1 VSDGVRRAAR
11 SLALAAA
18 CAAAGCAAAGGGAAP
33 TNTTPAP
40 YPRPEG
46 ASEHVDVRR
55 PTTGVAPQEAP
66 GPNGAGHAP
75 PPPPV
80 RAARELHD
88 AELELASAGDCAT
101 ACRALRSMER
111 AASHLCALEATDEDR
126 RACDDARA
134 RVAAARDRVQRTC
147 GGCGP

>member
-1 VSDGVRRAAR
+1 MIDGVRRAAM
-11 SLALAAA
+11 SLAVAAA
-18 CAAAGCAAAGGGAAP
+18 CAAAGCAAP
-33 TNTTPAP
+33 TNTTPAT

-66 GPNGAGHAP
+66 GPTGAGHAP
-75 PPPPV
+75 PSPPV
-80 RAARELHD
+80 GAARALRD

-111 AASHLCALEATDEDR
+111 AASHLCALDATDEDR